1 MTFNSSILKKA
12 AVYLGIAVF
21 FLVLAYSTVPQVLS
35 GKIVNQGDIVG
46 YNSMAKETNSFR
58 GANPDDT
65 PRWTGSM
72 FGGMPNTSF
81 NASSKGDLTTKVY
94 WTLFKG
100 KRPAN
105 WLFVSM
111 LGAFL
116 LMLSLGV
123 DKFLAIGGAI
133 AVTYCSYNFQIIKV
147 GHNTKMEALALV
159 PWVLAA
165 LIFTYKT
172 AIKKDGSWKK
182 WLPPTI
188 LGSSLFGLAVSLQI
202 KSSHQQI
209 TYYLALTIAVYVIAL
224 FIWMLASKQFRLK
237 AGRFF
242 AASAALLFLGLAG
255 VGTNANKLAP
265 LYEYTKYTMR
275 GGTELSH
282 PAGGNVSNDGLQIDY
297 ATAWSYGWEE
307 LPNLMI
313 PNFNG
318 GSSAGAVNPEK
329 SEVVKLFKRAGQGNP
344 KEIAKALPLY
354 WGPQPFTAGPMY
366 MGAITVFLFL
376 LGLFLYKGKEKW
388 WMLAATILA
397 VFLAL
402 GSHFMWFTRL
412 FYDYVPMYNKFRTV
426 SMALVVLQFTLPMLG
441 FLVLDRILKNE
452 YSKKEFLKAGW
463 IALALSAGFC
473 LLCVLFPGIAG
484 SFTGGSDSQ
493 MQDVIVDA
501 LKTDRRHLLVNDAF
515 WSMVLILL
523 TFGLILWA
531 YSVPSKA
538 PKSYASDPHIG
549 KARRVEAMVGICL
562 LVFVNMFVVGKRYL
576 NADDFVTPRQFSS
589 HFDQRPVD
597 KMILEDKDPSYRVVD
612 LTADIFNDS
621 YNSYWHKNIGG
632 YSPAK
637 LQRYQDLIDR
647 YLSKE
652 INSAYGALSGAKTFR
667 DIENVLP
674 ELKVLSALNTRYLI
688 VGGDVPPVVNRNAYG
703 NAWFVNGFVDA
714 ATPDDEIGLIA
725 STDLRTTAII
735 GADFKDAVKM
745 PVQAGDD
752 AAETGDNDFIKMTY
766 YSPNELHY
774 HYKASSERPVVFS
787 EIYYPKGWHASVD
800 GKDVGLFRA
809 DWIFRGAVLPAGEHV
824 MVMRFDPKVYPVSE
838 SVSKASSITL
848 LLMIAAAIAG
858 AIVFANK
865 EKKEEEI

>member
-1 MTFNSSILKKA
+1 MKFDINLLKKPA
-12 AVYLGIAVF
+12 TYLGIVF
-21 FLVLAYSTVPQVLS
+21 LFLVLAYSTVPQVLS
-35 GKIVNQGDIVG
+35 GKMVNQSDIVG
-46 YNSMAKETNSFR
+46 NHSMANESASWSKS
-58 GANPDDT
+58 NPDDVA
-65 PRWTGSM
+65 RWTGSM
-72 FGGMPNTSF
+72 FGGMPTISF
-81 NASSKGDLTTKVY
+81 DNSKDGDLTRRVY

-123 DKFLAIGGAI
+123 DKFLAIGGAV
-133 AVTYCSYNFQIIKV
+133 AVTYCSYNFQIIEV
-147 GHNTKMEALALV
+147 GHNTKMEALAIV

-165 LIFTYKT
+165 LIYTYNT
-172 AIKKDGSWKK
+172 AMKKDGPRKK
-182 WLPPTI
+182 WLPPTF
-188 LGSSLFGLAVSLQI
+188 LGAALFGLAVGLQI

-209 TYYLALTIAVYVIAL
+209 TYYLALIIAVYVIAL
-224 FIWMLASKQFRLK
+224 FIWMLATKEFRSK
-237 AGRFF
+237 AERFF
-242 AASAALLFLGLAG
+242 SASAALLIMGLAG

-265 LYEYTKYTMR
+265 LYEYSKYTMR

-282 PAGGNVSNDGLQIDY
+282 PIGGNVNSNGLQIDY

-307 LPNLMI
+307 LPNMMI

-318 GSSAGAVNPEK
+318 GSSAGAINPDK

-366 MGAITVFLFL
+366 MGAITIFLFFI
-376 LGLFLYKGKEKW
+376 GLFLYKGKDKW
-388 WMLAATILA
+388 WILAATILA
-397 VFLAL
+397 IFLAV
-402 GSHFMWFTRL
+402 GNHFMWFTKL
-412 FYDYVPMYNKFRTV
+412 FYSYVPMYNKFRTV
-426 SMALVVLQFTLPMLG
+426 SMALVILQFTLPMLG

-463 IALALSAGFC
+463 IALSLTAGFC
-473 LLCVLFPGIAG
+473 LLCILFPGVAG

-493 MQDVIVDA
+493 MSDVIVDA
-501 LKTDRRHLLVNDAF
+501 LRVDRRHLLVNDAF
-515 WSMVLILL
+515 WSMVLIL
-523 TFGLILWA
+523 TSFGLILWS

-538 PKSYASDPHIG
+538 PESYASDPYIG
-549 KARRVEAMVGICL
+549 NVRRIEAMVGICL

-576 NADDFVTPRQFSS
+576 NDDDFVTPRHFNS

-612 LTADIFNDS
+612 LTADIFNDT

-637 LQRYQDLIDR
+637 LQRYQDLIDQ

-652 INSAYGALSGAKTFR
+652 INNAYGALSNCKSIQ
-667 DIENVLP
+667 DMENALP

-688 VGGDVPPVVNRNAYG
+688 VGGDIPPIVNHYAYG
-703 NAWFVNGFVDA
+703 NAWFVDQFVDA
-714 ATPDDEIGLIA
+714 ATPDDEIDLIA
-725 STDLRTTAII
+725 STDLKSTAII
-735 GADFKDAVKM
+735 GADFKDAIKGINM
-745 PVQAGDD
+745 DGEKGLSTSAD
-752 AAETGDNDFIKMTY
+752 AIQMTY

-774 HYKASSERPVVFS
+774 HYLTSSDRPVIFS

-800 GKDVGLFRA
+800 GKDIELFRA
-809 DWIFRGAVLPAGEHV
+809 DWIFRGAVLPAGEHDI
-824 MVMRFDPKVYPVSE
+824 VMRFDPKVYPVSKN
-838 SVSKASSITL
+838 VSMASSVTL
-848 LLMIAAAIAG
+848 LLMIFVSIIG
-858 AIVFANK
+858 AVVFAKK